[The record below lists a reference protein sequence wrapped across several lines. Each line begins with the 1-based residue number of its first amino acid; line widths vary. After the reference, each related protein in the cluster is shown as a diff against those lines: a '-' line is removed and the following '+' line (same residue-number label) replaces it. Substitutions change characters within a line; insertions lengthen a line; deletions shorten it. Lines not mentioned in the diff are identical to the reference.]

1 MGGGGWR
8 QPAICSGN
16 RSNISYLNIRTLVAG
31 DFLHRHQ
38 QRREMRITMREQFTA
53 TLKSAMK
60 AGDKR
65 RVDTVRMITA
75 ALKDR
80 DIEAR
85 GQGKEV
91 SDADI
96 LALLQK
102 MVKSRQESME
112 IYDKNGRPELAQ
124 QEREEIAIIQ
134 EFLPKQMSDDEVQ
147 AAIKAAIA
155 ETGAA
160 SVKDM
165 GKVVGALKAKYTGQM
180 DFAKASAAV
189 KGLLNG

>member
-1 MGGGGWR
+1 
-8 QPAICSGN
+8 
-16 RSNISYLNIRTLVAG
+16 
-31 DFLHRHQ
+31 
-38 QRREMRITMREQFTA
+38 MRGQFTDQ
-53 TLKSAMK
+53 LKTAMK

-65 RVDTVRMITA
+65 RVDTIRLITA

-112 IYDKNGRPELAQ
+112 IYDTNGRPELAQ
-124 QEREEIAIIQ
+124 LEREEIAIIQ
-134 EFLPKQMSDDEVQ
+134 EFLPKQMSEDEV
-147 AAIKAAIA
+147 KAAIAAAVA

-160 SVKDM
+160 SIKDM

-180 DFAKASAAV
+180 DFAKASVAV
-189 KGLLNG
+189 KGMLGG